1 MINNALKKVAGAAT
15 LMTLTVSMM
24 PDVAQAQRL
33 RYSGASM
40 NGPVV
45 TFDVNTTVT
54 ESLPGLGNDN
64 LGYFPGAVQNFNIT
78 LASSDINNLA
88 ICGQDPCPLG
98 NLTVRRL
105 TTETGGNTISDL
117 NIDGGSDVTLDF
129 LKDFLD
135 PSESEINFFSGN
147 VLRYDVSFL
156 AGTPSNQPDVVW
168 FIQSDDSR
176 LINNLTGFGGVN
188 RIFGIF
194 PSQASGGGT
203 FAIDQQNSSQP
214 VPEPSTVAASLLSV
228 GALGMRSL
236 LQHRKHLKKQS

>member
-1 MINNALKKVAGAAT
+1 MINNALKKVVGAAT
-15 LMTLTVSMM
+15 LMTLAATIM
-24 PDVAQAQRL
+24 PDTAQAQRV

-78 LASSDINNLA
+78 EANSDIKNSA
-88 ICGQDPCPLG
+88 ICGEDLCPLG

-105 TTETGGNTISDL
+105 TTEGDENNPTISDL
-117 NIDGGSDVTLDF
+117 NIDGSDVTLDF
-129 LKDFLD
+129 LQGFFNK
-135 PSESEINFFSGN
+135 STEINFSGN
-147 VLRYDVSFL
+147 VLRYDISFL
-156 AGTPSNQPDVVW
+156 AGTASNQPDVVW

-176 LINNLTGFGGVN
+176 LINNLTGFAGVN

-194 PSQASGGGT
+194 PRQINGGGT
-203 FAIDQQNSSQP
+203 FAIDRQNTSQP

-228 GALGMRSL
+228 GVLGMRSL
-236 LQHRKHLKKQS
+236 LQHRKRLKKVS